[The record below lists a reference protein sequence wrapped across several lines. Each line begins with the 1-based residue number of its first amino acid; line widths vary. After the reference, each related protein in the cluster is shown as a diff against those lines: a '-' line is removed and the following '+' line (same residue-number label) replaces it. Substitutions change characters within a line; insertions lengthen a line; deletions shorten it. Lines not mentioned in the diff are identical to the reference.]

1 MSRQEIAQN
10 ASKSNIPARASGLH
24 AFADNIWE
32 PLSRFRS
39 EFDRMFDDLPVRT
52 LPARITRRIQS
63 FTGPAL
69 EFKDR
74 ENEYELIAEVPG
86 MKAEDIDLKITEGVL
101 RLSGDRKEEKEGKE
115 NGFLFS
121 ERHYGHFERA
131 IQLPAGVD
139 ESKITAK
146 AHDGLLSIH
155 LPKSKESIER
165 ERKIPIS
172 A

>member
-1 MSRQEIAQN
+1 MSRHEIARTT
-10 ASKSNIPARASGLH
+10 SKSGVPATGGLH

-32 PLSRFRS
+32 PLSRFRT
-39 EFDRMFDDLPVRT
+39 EFDRMFDDFSVRT
-52 LPARITRRIQS
+52 LPSGISRRIQS
-63 FTGPAL
+63 VSGPAL
-69 EFKDR
+69 EFKDKD
-74 ENEYELIAEVPG
+74 NEYELIAEVPG
-86 MKAEDIDLKITEGVL
+86 MKAEDIELKVTEGVL
-101 RLSGDRKEEKEGKE
+101 RLSGERKEEKEGKE

-139 ESKITAK
+139 EGKITAK

>member
-1 MSRQEIAQN
+1 MSRQDIARTTPKSTAP
-10 ASKSNIPARASGLH
+10 ASGGLH
-24 AFADNIWE
+24 AFDDNIWE
-32 PLSRFRS
+32 PLARFRS
-39 EFDRMFDDLPVRT
+39 EFDRMFDDFPGRT
-52 LPARITRRIQS
+52 LPAGITRRIQS
-63 FTGPAL
+63 FSGPAL
-69 EFKDR
+69 EFKDKDS
-74 ENEYELIAEVPG
+74 EYELIAEVPG
-86 MKAEDIDLKITEGVL
+86 MKAEDIELKVTEGVL

>member
-1 MSRQEIAQN
+1 MSRQDIAQ
-10 ASKSNIPARASGLH
+10 SSPKSNVPAASTRH
-24 AFADNIWE
+24 AFADNLWE
-32 PLSRFRS
+32 PLARFRT
-39 EFDRMFDDLPVRT
+39 EFDRMFDDFPMRALPSG
-52 LPARITRRIQS
+52 ITRRIQS
-63 FTGPAL
+63 FSGPAL
-69 EFKDR
+69 EFKDKN
-74 ENEYELIAEVPG
+74 NEYELIAEVPG
-86 MKAEDIDLKITEGVL
+86 MKAEDIELKVTEGVL

-146 AHDGLLSIH
+146 AHDGLLSIY

>member
-1 MSRQEIAQN
+1 MSRQEVAQN
-10 ASKSNIPARASGLH
+10 SSKANIPARASGLH

-39 EFDRMFDDLPVRT
+39 EFDRIFDDLPVRT
-52 LPARITRRIQS
+52 LPAGITRRIQS
-63 FTGPAL
+63 FSGPAL

-86 MKAEDIDLKITEGVL
+86 MKAEDIDLKVTEGVL
-101 RLSGDRKEEKEGKE
+101 RLSGERK
-115 NGFLFS
+115 
-121 ERHYGHFERA
+121 
-131 IQLPAGVD
+131 D

-146 AHDGLLSIH
+146 AHNGLLSIH

>member
-1 MSRQEIAQN
+1 MSRQEIARN
-10 ASKSNIPARASGLH
+10 SPKSSVPSASGLH
-24 AFADNIWE
+24 VFGDNIWE
-32 PLSRFRS
+32 PLARFRS
-39 EFDRMFDDLPVRT
+39 EFDRMFDDFPMRSLPSGV
-52 LPARITRRIQS
+52 TRRIQAFS
-63 FTGPAL
+63 GPAL
-69 EFKDR
+69 EFKDKDS
-74 ENEYELIAEVPG
+74 EYELIAEVPG
-86 MKAEDIDLKITEGVL
+86 MKAEDIELKVTEGVL
-101 RLSGDRKEEKEGKE
+101 RLSGNRKEEKEGNE

-131 IQLPAGVD
+131 IQLPTGID
-139 ESKITAK
+139 EGKITAK

>member
-1 MSRQEIAQN
+1 MSRQEVAQN
-10 ASKSNIPARASGLH
+10 SGKANIPARASGLH

-39 EFDRMFDDLPVRT
+39 EFDRIFDDLPVRT
-52 LPARITRRIQS
+52 LPAGITRRIQS
-63 FTGPAL
+63 FSGPAL

-86 MKAEDIDLKITEGVL
+86 MKAEDIDLKVTEGVL
-101 RLSGDRKEEKEGKE
+101 RLSGERKDEREGKE

-146 AHDGLLSIH
+146 AHNGLLSIH

>member
-1 MSRQEIAQN
+1 MARQDIAR
-10 ASKSNIPARASGLH
+10 STPKSNVPANGGLH

-32 PLSRFRS
+32 PLTRFRS
-39 EFDRMFDDLPVRT
+39 EFDRMFDDFPLRT
-52 LPARITRRIQS
+52 LPAGIARRIQS
-63 FTGPAL
+63 FSGPAL
-69 EFKDR
+69 EFKDKDG
-74 ENEYELIAEVPG
+74 EYELIAEVPG
-86 MKAEDIDLKITEGVL
+86 MKAEDIELKVTEGVL
-101 RLSGDRKEEKEGKE
+101 RLSGDRKEEKEGNE

-155 LPKSKESIER
+155 LPKSKEAIER